1 MIEEEGHWGVER
13 ERSAWEE
20 RRMWWIEMYHYILC
34 LVLFSTMI
42 HGGQARI

>member
-20 RRMWWIEMYHYILC
+20 GEC
-34 LVLFSTMI
+34 
-42 HGGQARI
+42 GGLKCIIIYCVWSYSQR